1 MIEPERDENPQTRQ
15 RSGVV
20 AVLLVTIIV
29 IAALLVTALTL
40 PLLSRSPVAF
50 AVVAG
55 CCWLAIFAATVAVS
69 RSLGRSTGVAGRSTG
84 SEALAQRP
92 EGILNHTLTDGSG
105 LERLASGPA
114 EAEKRMD

>member
-1 MIEPERDENPQTRQ
+1 MSERGNDENAETRE

-20 AVLLVTIIV
+20 VVLVVTIIV

-40 PLLSRSPVAF
+40 PLLSRSVVAF

-55 CCWLAIFAATVAVS
+55 CCWLAIFAATFAVS

-84 SEALAQRP
+84 SETLAQRP

-105 LERLASGPA
+105 LERVASSSA
-114 EAEKRMD
+114 EAEKRLD